1 MEHFNRANNRRLMR
15 DIGRH
20 KERYDKDVRDPMRF
34 AKLVM
39 KYALPIDRNESR
51 IGVLDF
57 NDVLQNAFLGL
68 LEGWKNIDWDKV
80 ENADNRD
87 KTIANFLSAR
97 IIGSIKRENFKTAV
111 GVKIPE
117 REITKTIK
125 EEVAERIF
133 GNWMF
138 NFKLDD
144 HSPGT
149 MLRYIDLIEDRE
161 EPYRTHMLN
170 AKLSGM
176 LHRLPAK
183 QRKILDWSF
192 GLNLDNK
199 MSIRDI
205 ADELNMSEIGVK
217 KAKARA
223 LDKLRDD
230 PYVLKELESFL

>member
-1 MEHFNRANNRRLMR
+1 MR

-20 KERYDKDVRDPMRF
+20 KKRNDKDVRDPMRF

-57 NDVLQNAFLGL
+57 NDILQNAFLGL
-68 LEGWKNIDWDKV
+68 LEGWKNIDWDKI
-80 ENADNRD
+80 ENSPNRD

-111 GVKIPE
+111 GVRIPE
-117 REITKTIK
+117 HVISQTIK
-125 EEVAERIF
+125 EEIQDRLF

-144 HSPGT
+144 YSPGT

-161 EPYRTHMLN
+161 ESYRNHILN
-170 AKLSGM
+170 DKLSDC
-176 LHRLPAK
+176 LLTLPEK

-192 GLNLDNK
+192 GLNLDKK
-199 MSIRDI
+199 MSIREI
-205 ADELNMSEIGVK
+205 SEKLGMSEIGVK
-217 KAKARA
+217 KAKSRG
-223 LDKLRDD
+223 LDKLKNN
-230 PYVLKELESFL
+230 PFVLKELESFL